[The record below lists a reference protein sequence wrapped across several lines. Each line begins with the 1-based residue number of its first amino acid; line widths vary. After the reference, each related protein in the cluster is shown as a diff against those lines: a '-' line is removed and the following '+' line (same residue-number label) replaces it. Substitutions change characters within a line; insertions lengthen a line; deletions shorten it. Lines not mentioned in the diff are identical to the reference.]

1 MGLMEYSERLCEYE
15 QPQKIVIG
23 KTWFYVALVLL
34 GVILIYAYRCHHKE
48 PELFREPETE

>member
-1 MGLMEYSERLCEYE
+1 MEYSERLCEYE